1 MNAVDPSS
9 SRNNSDAPSTL
20 DAEARALCAT
30 QARWLDAC
38 AIFGGIGLFAAG
50 LAALCLA
57 TGAGNDLLR
66 ALAFVAIVLL
76 PFERFL
82 ALRLRFDR
90 GLFADLAAGRI
101 PDLSALDRALA
112 ASGLRRAAA
121 GPTRTLADRV
131 RGTRRLWRAHA
142 AVAAA
147 QLLLSLAAAALRM

>member
-1 MNAVDPSS
+1 MTA
-9 SRNNSDAPSTL
+9 SDATTAAETL
-20 DAEARALCAT
+20 SSDARALCTA

-57 TGAGNDLLR
+57 TGAGNDALR
-66 ALAFVAIVLL
+66 ALAFAAVALL

-90 GLFADLAAGRI
+90 GLFVDLAAGRI
-101 PDLSALDRALA
+101 ADLSALDRALA
-112 ASGLRRAAA
+112 ASGLRRTAH

-142 AVAAA
+142 AVAMA
-147 QLLLSLAAAALRM
+147 QLLLSLAAAALRF

>member
-1 MNAVDPSS
+1 MNA
-9 SRNNSDAPSTL
+9 SDAPLSTTAAL
-20 DAEARALCAT
+20 ACEDRALCAT

-57 TGAGNDLLR
+57 TGAGHDALR
-66 ALAFVAIVLL
+66 ALAFGVVALL

-101 PDLSALDRALA
+101 ADLSALDRALA
-112 ASGLRRAAA
+112 ASGLRRAAE
-121 GPTRTLADRV
+121 GPVRALADRV

-142 AVAAA
+142 AVAVA
-147 QLLLSLAAAALRM
+147 QLLLSLAAAALRF

>member
-1 MNAVDPSS
+1 MNAADPSS
-9 SRNNSDAPSTL
+9 SRNDSDAPSTL
-20 DAEARALCAT
+20 DAETRALCAT
-30 QARWLDAC
+30 QARWLEAC

-57 TGAGNDLLR
+57 TGAGYDLLR
-66 ALAFVAIVLL
+66 ALACVAVALL

-90 GLFADLAAGRI
+90 GLFADLAAARI
-101 PDLSALDRALA
+101 ADLPTLDRALA
-112 ASGLRRAAA
+112 ASGLRRASA

-142 AVAAA
+142 AVATA
-147 QLLLSLAAAALRM
+147 QLLLSLAAAALRI

>member
-1 MNAVDPSS
+1 MNADRSS
-9 SRNNSDAPSTL
+9 TDAPQTATAAL
-20 DAEARALCAT
+20 AHDDRALCAT

-38 AIFGGIGLFAAG
+38 ATFGGIGLFAAG
-50 LAALCLA
+50 LAALCLV
-57 TGAGNDLLR
+57 TGAGNDALR
-66 ALAFVAIVLL
+66 AFAFAAVALL

-101 PDLSALDRALA
+101 ADLPALDRVLA
-112 ASGLRRAAA
+112 ASGLRRATD
-121 GPTRTLADRV
+121 GPARTLADRV

-147 QLLLSLAAAALRM
+147 QLLLSLAAAALRF

>member
-1 MNAVDPSS
+1 MNA
-9 SRNNSDAPSTL
+9 SDATQSTVAAL
-20 DAEARALCAT
+20 SHEDRALCAT

-38 AIFGGIGLFAAG
+38 AIFGSIGLFAAG

-57 TGAGNDLLR
+57 TGAGHDALR
-66 ALAFVAIVLL
+66 ALAFAAVALL

-90 GLFADLAAGRI
+90 GLFADLASGRI
-101 PDLSALDRALA
+101 ADLSALDRALA

-121 GPTRTLADRV
+121 GPVRMLADRV

-142 AVAAA
+142 AVATG
-147 QLLLSLAAAALRM
+147 QLLLSLAAAALRF